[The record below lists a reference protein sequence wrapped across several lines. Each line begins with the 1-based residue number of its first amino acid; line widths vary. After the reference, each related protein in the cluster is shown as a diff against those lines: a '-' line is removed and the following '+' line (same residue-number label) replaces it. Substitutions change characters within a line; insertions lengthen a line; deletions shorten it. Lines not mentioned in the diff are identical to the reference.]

1 VAREVADVV
10 LMSNDLG
17 GIVEAVRLGRATHA
31 NIRKV
36 LRDLISTSVAESLI
50 MLGAALIDGGV
61 AMNST
66 QLLWLN
72 IASEP
77 LPALALGLEEPEEG
91 LLERPPH
98 DARAPILSGA
108 DFRYLFLE
116 GLTMGVGALVA
127 YRLAGGARDP
137 LRAATVTFHGATFG
151 QLLHALNCRSER
163 AGLLGKAVRS
173 PNRKL
178 LGSLI
183 LSAAVQ
189 TAAQV
194 FPGTRRILGLA
205 PLARGDLLGVA
216 GAAIGAAVA
225 NDALRLL
232 PLAEPPPAALS
243 RK

>member
-1 VAREVADVV
+1 V
-10 LMSNDLG
+10 
-17 GIVEAVRLGRATHA
+17 VEAVRLGRATHA

-36 LRDLISTSVAESLI
+36 LRYLISTSISESAI
-50 MLGAALIDGGV
+50 MLGAALLDGGV
-61 AMNST
+61 AMSST

-91 LLERPPH
+91 LLERPPL

-116 GLTMGVGALVA
+116 GMTMCAGALVA

-163 AGLLGKAVRS
+163 AGLLGKLARS

-178 LGSLI
+178 LASLL
-183 LSAAVQ
+183 LSATAQ
-189 TAAQV
+189 TAAQI
-194 FPGTRRILGLA
+194 FPASRRILGLTS
-205 PLARGDLLGVA
+205 LARGDALAIA
-216 GAAIGAAVA
+216 GAAIGAAVV

-232 PLAEPPPAALS
+232 LPAEPPPAASS